1 MNQKLKELISPI
13 EEMDLS
19 EGLKG
24 IALDELIED
33 FEREEEEVRPIEKKQ
48 KSGKKDNYNYES
60 LSPQNGAVMIKM
72 MACVSMLRQ
81 LKENSC
87 YVYEASLFMMIA
99 YKKLIGLPVNLEQ
112 TADAMGINEK
122 QLTRFMENM
131 GSDGLTPDA
140 EALRIKKKGRQAA
153 PPKKMMNFIQ
163 KAGVNEDGEAC
174 VYHEVEL
181 TEEAK
186 AFVVDLC
193 YFSIFESDW
202 PAADNEI

>member
-1 MNQKLKELISPI
+1 MNQKLKDLNSYT

-19 EGLKG
+19 EGLKE
-24 IALDELIED
+24 IALDDLIEE
-33 FEREEEEVRPIEKKQ
+33 FERDEEEPRHLEKKQ

-60 LSPQNGAVMIKM
+60 LSPQNGAVMMKM

-99 YKKLIGLPVNLEQ
+99 YKKLMGLSVNLEQ

-122 QLTRFMENM
+122 QLARFMENM

-140 EALRIKKKGRQAA
+140 DALRIKKKGRQPS
-153 PPKKMMNFIQ
+153 PPKKMMIFNQ
-163 KAGVNEDGEAC
+163 KTGIDEEGEAC
-174 VYHEVEL
+174 AYHEVEL

-202 PAADNEI
+202 PRSDND